1 MLPRL
6 GAKHPVGY
14 VDKNGFKDDD
24 ALNKVR
30 KNIENNNKGFELLK
44 KAKMPQQYN
53 NPIKEVKS
61 IIEIWRSE
69 ELNKVRKIHK
79 EKNWKN

>member
-6 GAKHPVGY
+6 GELNTQLEY

-24 ALNKVR
+24 ALNKIL
-30 KNIENNNKGFELLK
+30 KIFKNNNKGFELLK

-53 NPIKEVKS
+53 NPIKELIV
-61 IIEIWRSE
+61 
-69 ELNKVRKIHK
+69 
-79 EKNWKN
+79 